1 MWITIAKEKKILS
14 QKLTSLN
21 KKSPRITAH
30 LTPWVPSNVHRP
42 TWEQILDGCVCQNK
56 PGLTEC
62 SFSDSQ
68 IDLCKIDKINV

>member
-1 MWITIAKEKKILS
+1 MNNNCKREENIITKAYKLK
-14 QKLTSLN
+14 QKSL
-21 KKSPRITAH
+21 RMTAH

-62 SFSDSQ
+62 SFTDSQ